1 VRIIRPNVVDMST
14 IAIIGAGRNLGE
26 ALARRFG
33 REGYSLALIA
43 RNQERVDQLAADLVA
58 DGFTAKGY
66 AANVRDT
73 NSLVAALDQATQDLG
88 LIEVLSYNPLPQKEF
103 LRPLLESTVGD
114 IRAAVEFSIY
124 GPVAAV
130 HQVLQGMRVLK
141 TGSLLFVNGGSAVQP
156 VQHFAGT
163 SIGFAGETAYIEMLH
178 QALKDEPI
186 YVGQLIIPGAIIPG
200 DAQKDPE
207 VLAER
212 LWQMHA
218 ERRELRVFATEL
230 ENQPY

>member
-1 VRIIRPNVVDMST
+1 M
-14 IAIIGAGRNLGE
+14 
-26 ALARRFG
+26 
-33 REGYSLALIA
+33 
-43 RNQERVDQLAADLVA
+43 
-58 DGFTAKGY
+58 
-66 AANVRDT
+66 
-73 NSLVAALDQATQDLG
+73 
-88 LIEVLSYNPLPQKEF
+88 
-103 LRPLLESTVGD
+103 
-114 IRAAVEFSIY
+114 
-124 GPVAAV
+124 
-130 HQVLQGMRVLK
+130 LK

-218 ERRELRVFATEL
+218 ERRELGKQAAEHLVRTPLSDAPEWEIRLATCPDPSPSARAFASMFVPQAALGEL
-230 ENQPY
+230 HADLAMQQG